1 MNFVA
6 VKSMHFSVRMVRLY
20 HFLTVNKKEYI
31 LSKQALRSG
40 TSIGANITEA
50 ENAFSKR
57 EFLAKM
63 YIAFK
68 ESCETIYWLQLLHNT
83 GYLTD
88 NEFLSIYNDCVELR
102 QLLSS
107 ITKTTRENLEKRTKT
122 DLEEMESIPHS

>member
-6 VKSMHFSVRMVRLY
+6 VKSMYFSVRMVRLY

-68 ESCETIYWLQLLHNT
+68 ECAETEYWLELLFET
-83 GYLTD
+83 GLL
-88 NEFLSIYNDCVELR
+88 NENEYQSITEDCTEINK
-102 QLLSS
+102 LLSS
-107 ITKTTRENLEKRTKT
+107 ITKTVKDNKEKE
-122 DLEEMESIPHS
+122 DQV

>member
-1 MNFVA
+1 MNFV
-6 VKSMHFSVRMVRLY
+6 VEKSMRFSVRMVKLY
-20 HFLTVNKKEYI
+20 HFLTVDKKEYV

-88 NEFLSIYNDCVELR
+88 KEFLSIYNDCLELR

-107 ITKTTRENLEKRTKT
+107 ITKTTRENLEKMTK
-122 DLEEMESIPHS
+122 

>member
-1 MNFVA
+1 MNSV
-6 VKSMHFSVRMVRLY
+6 VIKSMQFSVRMVRLY
-20 HFLTVNKKEYI
+20 HFLTANKKEYI
-31 LSKQALRSG
+31 LSKQVLRSG

-88 NEFLSIYNDCVELR
+88 REYSSIYNDCLELR

-107 ITKTTRENLEKRTKT
+107 ITKTTRENLEKRTKR
-122 DLEEMESIPHS
+122 DLDAMEFIPNS